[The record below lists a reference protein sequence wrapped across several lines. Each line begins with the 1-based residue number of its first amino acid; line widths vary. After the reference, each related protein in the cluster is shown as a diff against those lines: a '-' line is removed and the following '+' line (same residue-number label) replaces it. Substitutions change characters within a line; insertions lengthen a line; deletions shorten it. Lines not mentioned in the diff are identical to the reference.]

1 VQKKIEEGES
11 APNLEQALSILEHAR
26 NMVYETGT
34 VPADMI
40 QRLCT
45 DLKALG
51 RNDAEQLG
59 PTGKRRRDDSL
70 EDVRTT
76 RAMKRASSS
85 GSTDSESVISGGG
98 SDISPSESSGSPSAP
113 CPYPYSYPD
122 DLYFDSSGLH
132 SVDDE
137 FIFTDPEL
145 VLVKAAN
152 YIFDPFDECFGVL
165 VDWV

>member
-1 VQKKIEEGES
+1 MQKKIEEGTP
-11 APNLEQALSILEHAR
+11 APNLERALSILEHAR
-26 NMVYETGT
+26 SMVYETGT

-51 RNDAEQLG
+51 RTEAEQAG
-59 PTGKRRRDDSL
+59 ASGKRRREDSIDDM
-70 EDVRTT
+70 RTT

-85 GSTDSESVISGGG
+85 GSTDSESTISGSG
-98 SDISPSESSGSPSAP
+98 SDISPSESSGSHSAP
-113 CPYPYSYPD
+113 CQYSYPD
-122 DLYFDSSGLH
+122 DLYFDGSGVH
-132 SVDDE
+132 AFDDE
-137 FIFTDPEL
+137 FVFTDPEL

-165 VDWV
+165 EDWV